1 MLISQAMDAEPMDS
15 VVVFFHSEAPDF
27 QTVEKSESLGIKGV
41 VDILLQD
48 RLPVIEWQRFIK
60 GRMVHVMYDGEEG
73 MKRMLEARE
82 GIFSGLPLIV
92 VFAAHGDTKAERYI
106 RNYGGAVYER
116 R

>member
-1 MLISQAMDAEPMDS
+1 
-15 VVVFFHSEAPDF
+15 
-27 QTVEKSESLGIKGV
+27 
-41 VDILLQD
+41 
-48 RLPVIEWQRFIK
+48 
-60 GRMVHVMYDGEEG
+60 MVHVIYDGEEG